1 VLLNLSVIAGNAV
14 VISVCHRPRV
24 AIASPES

>member
-1 VLLNLSVIAGNAV
+1 VLLDLAVVAGNAV

-24 AIASPES
+24 AVASADS